1 VEIDARFDY
10 PLEAA
15 LETDV
20 TSKSNSFIGPGVTF
34 RVSNNNL
41 FRGGEVLSVKL
52 NGSYEWQTGN
62 KNSGGRSSRLNSYEL
77 GLNANLDI
85 PRLLLP
91 RSMTRQQK
99 YPGSTSFQLGV
110 DLMNRPSFF
119 RLIAFSGSAGY
130 NFQTSPYSRHSLTVF
145 KLTYNKL
152 LHTTD
157 SFDRT
162 MDENPA
168 IAMSFRNQFVP
179 SINYTYTF
187 ERTYGATGNRRF
199 YWQTESRRPATCFRA
214 SCGPSANGSPRP
226 SSATVFRSSSRRS
239 AK

>member
-1 VEIDARFDY
+1 
-10 PLEAA
+10 
-15 LETDV
+15 
-20 TSKSNSFIGPGVTF
+20 
-34 RVSNNNL
+34 
-41 FRGGEVLSVKL
+41 
-52 NGSYEWQTGN
+52 
-62 KNSGGRSSRLNSYEL
+62 
-77 GLNANLDI
+77 
-85 PRLLLP
+85 
-91 RSMTRQQK
+91 
-99 YPGSTSFQLGV
+99 FQLGV

-179 SINYTYTF
+179 SINYT
-187 ERTYGATGNRRF
+187 
-199 YWQTESRRPATCFRA
+199 
-214 SCGPSANGSPRP
+214 
-226 SSATVFRSSSRRS
+226 
-239 AK
+239 

>member
-1 VEIDARFDY
+1 MEIDARFDY

-91 RSMTRQQK
+91 RSMTRRQK

-152 LHTTD
+152 LQQAQMHLHCSTRPT
-157 SFDRT
+157 
-162 MDENPA
+162 
-168 IAMSFRNQFVP
+168 P
-179 SINYTYTF
+179 S
-187 ERTYGATGNRRF
+187 TGR
-199 YWQTESRRPATCFRA
+199 WTKI
-214 SCGPSANGSPRP
+214 RP
-226 SSATVFRSSSRRS
+226 SP
-239 AK
+239 

>member
-1 VEIDARFDY
+1 MEIDARFDY

-110 DLMNRPSFF
+110 PAS
-119 RLIAFSGSAGY
+119 SG
-130 NFQTSPYSRHSLTVF
+130 
-145 KLTYNKL
+145 
-152 LHTTD
+152 
-157 SFDRT
+157 
-162 MDENPA
+162 
-168 IAMSFRNQFVP
+168 
-179 SINYTYTF
+179 
-187 ERTYGATGNRRF
+187 
-199 YWQTESRRPATCFRA
+199 
-214 SCGPSANGSPRP
+214 
-226 SSATVFRSSSRRS
+226 
-239 AK
+239 